1 MIGDGVNDS
10 PALSVADVGIA
21 ISDGTRIAREIEDIT
36 IEAENLNEWVTLKD
50 NTFTLAIA
58 MDSMNGWRV

>member
-21 ISDGTRIAREIEDIT
+21 ISDGIRIAREIEDIT

-50 NTFTLAIA
+50 NTSTLAIA